1 MLLVPTVSNVA
12 LGDAQN
18 KLKLLRKRIQDNEIS
33 FKDAALEFSD
43 DQLTRA
49 NGGVLINPSTG
60 DTRFELTKLDPQLYN
75 QILKLE
81 DKQISQPILE
91 EDRSGNKKYKIIM
104 VSNRFD
110 EHVADYQSDYSKI
123 KELAL
128 KEKQLETI
136 NDWMSEKIME
146 TYITL
151 NKENQL
157 CDFASNWQKN

>member
-1 MLLVPTVSNVA
+1 
-12 LGDAQN
+12 
-18 KLKLLRKRIQDNEIS
+18 
-33 FKDAALEFSD
+33 
-43 DQLTRA
+43 
-49 NGGVLINPSTG
+49 
-60 DTRFELTKLDPQLYN
+60 
-75 QILKLE
+75 
-81 DKQISQPILE
+81 
-91 EDRSGNKKYKIIM
+91 M
-104 VSNRFD
+104 VSNRLD